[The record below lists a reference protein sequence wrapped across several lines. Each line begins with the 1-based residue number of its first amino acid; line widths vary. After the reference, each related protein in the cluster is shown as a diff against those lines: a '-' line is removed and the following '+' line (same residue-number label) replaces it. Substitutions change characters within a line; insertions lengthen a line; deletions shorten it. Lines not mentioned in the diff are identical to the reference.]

1 MKFLLFISA
10 LITFFSCSDINKG
23 EQLKAIENI
32 QKSIDSVETVLIE
45 TSFDEVDRYFKEA
58 IIVQSRIKENYNSDT
73 ISMDLAIKLDKYKNL
88 VLKTPILQKSYAKIV
103 KDTESFK
110 TSVAK
115 LYLDIENGN
124 GNRAEYDKYITD
136 ELENIKLLR
145 ELLVKYHM
153 ERKYLI
159 ENYQLLHD
167 VVYNFSFDLITN

>member
-1 MKFLLFISA
+1 M
-10 LITFFSCSDINKG
+10 ITFFSCSDLNKG

-45 TSFDEVDRYFKEA
+45 TSFDEVDRYFKDA
-58 IIVQSRIKENYNSDT
+58 KIVQSRIKENYNSDT

-88 VLKTPILQKSYAKIV
+88 VLKTPILQKSYFKIV
-103 KDTESFK
+103 KDTENFK
-110 TSVAK
+110 TSVSK

-124 GNRAEYDKYITD
+124 GNRAEYDKYISD
-136 ELENIKLLR
+136 ELQNIKLLR
-145 ELLVKYHM
+145 ELLVKYNT

-167 VVYNFSFDLITN
+167 EVYNFSFDLITN

>member
-1 MKFLLFISA
+1 MKFLLFISV
-10 LITFFSCSDINKG
+10 LITFFSCSDLNKG

-45 TSFDEVDRYFKEA
+45 TSFDEVDRYFKDA
-58 IIVQSRIKENYNSDT
+58 KIVQSRIKENYNSDT

-88 VLKTPILQKSYAKIV
+88 VLKTPILQKSYFKIV
-103 KDTESFK
+103 KDTENFK
-110 TSVAK
+110 TSVSK

-124 GNRAEYDKYITD
+124 GNRAEYDKYISD
-136 ELENIKLLR
+136 ELQNIKLLR
-145 ELLVKYHM
+145 ELLVKYNT

-167 VVYNFSFDLITN
+167 EVYNFSFDLITN

>member
-1 MKFLLFISA
+1 MKFLLFISV
-10 LITFFSCSDINKG
+10 LITFFSCSDLNKG

-45 TSFDEVDRYFKEA
+45 TSFDEVDRYFKDA
-58 IIVQSRIKENYNSDT
+58 KIVQSRIKENYNSDT

-88 VLKTPILQKSYAKIV
+88 VLKTPILQKSYFKIV

-110 TSVAK
+110 TSVSK

-124 GNRAEYDKYITD
+124 GNRAEYDKYISD
-136 ELENIKLLR
+136 ELQNIKLLR
-145 ELLVKYHM
+145 ELLVKYNT

-167 VVYNFSFDLITN
+167 EVYNFSFDLITN

>member
-1 MKFLLFISA
+1 MKFLLFISV
-10 LITFFSCSDINKG
+10 LITFFSCSDLNKG

-45 TSFDEVDRYFKEA
+45 TSFDEVDRYFKDA
-58 IIVQSRIKENYNSDT
+58 KIVQSRIRENYNSDT

-88 VLKTPILQKSYAKIV
+88 VLKTPILQKSYFKIV
-103 KDTESFK
+103 KDTENFK
-110 TSVAK
+110 TSVSK

-145 ELLVKYHM
+145 ELLVKYNM

-167 VVYNFSFDLITN
+167 VVYNFSFELITN

>member
-1 MKFLLFISA
+1 MKFLLFISV
-10 LITFFSCSDINKG
+10 LITFFSCSDLNKG

-45 TSFDEVDRYFKEA
+45 TSFDEVDRYFKDA
-58 IIVQSRIKENYNSDT
+58 KIVQSRIKENYNSDT

-88 VLKTPILQKSYAKIV
+88 VLKTPILQKSYFKIV
-103 KDTESFK
+103 KDTENFK
-110 TSVAK
+110 TSVSK

-124 GNRAEYDKYITD
+124 GNRAEYDNYISD
-136 ELENIKLLR
+136 ELQNIKLLR
-145 ELLVKYHM
+145 ELLVKYNT

-167 VVYNFSFDLITN
+167 EVYNFSFDLITN

>member
-1 MKFLLFISA
+1 MKFLLFISV
-10 LITFFSCSDINKG
+10 LITFFSCSDLNKG

-45 TSFDEVDRYFKEA
+45 TSFDEVDRYFKDA
-58 IIVQSRIKENYNSDT
+58 KIVQSRIKENYNSDT
-73 ISMDLAIKLDKYKNL
+73 ISMDLAIKFDKYKNL
-88 VLKTPILQKSYAKIV
+88 VLKTPILQKSYFKIV

-110 TSVAK
+110 TSVSK

-124 GNRAEYDKYITD
+124 GNRAEYDKYISD
-136 ELENIKLLR
+136 ELQNIKLLR
-145 ELLVKYHM
+145 ELLVKYNT

-167 VVYNFSFDLITN
+167 EVYNFSFDLITN